1 MDVFWGGF
9 WVCLFRFFFGW
20 SIKLPDFQNADCLTC
35 LISSFDSSKV
45 CVYYIV
51 FKLIKVARWL
61 LTAKFPICSVVSK
74 EGIST
79 TSVISK
85 IYGPKKTG
93 SFWAHPHSECSSSC
107 SSTSAVC
114 PGLIVGKT
122 WDHSVNL
129 KTSVFSLLPQQVC
142 HLWASSSP
150 NFQRDWNI

>member
-1 MDVFWGGF
+1 MWSTIVAFYFVVHFFFMGVFFGGF
-9 WVCLFRFFFGW
+9 WVWCFFFDW
-20 SIKLPDFQNADCLTC
+20 SIKLPDFQ
-35 LISSFDSSKV
+35 
-45 CVYYIV
+45 YYIV

-74 EGIST
+74 VGIST
-79 TSVISK
+79 TSVVSK

-107 SSTSAVC
+107 SPTSAVC
-114 PGLIVGKT
+114 PGVIVGKT

-129 KTSVFSLLPQQVC
+129 KTSVFSLFPQQVC